1 MENYSIKSK
10 INILSKIIDILF
22 TSFSCFIVY
31 FGIKTGVFFSK
42 ISYIIFTISLVI
54 VYGWWFVRD
63 FILYK
68 TLKITHYELIFWY
81 PILRKEI
88 RIPKK
93 DIQKIVFIES
103 EYVPKLWIFYH
114 RLKINTENE
123 NYIISSKDYRNF
135 WEILENIGEKFPKR
149 RIASYRKNS
158 C

>member
-1 MENYSIKSK
+1 MDNYKVKSK

>member
-1 MENYSIKSK
+1 MENYRIESK
-10 INILSKIIDILF
+10 INIWFKFIDSLF
-22 TSFSCFIVY
+22 ISFSCFIVY
-31 FGIKTGVFFSK
+31 FVIKTGVSSSK

-63 FILYK
+63 FLLYK
-68 TLKITHYELIFWY
+68 TLKITNYELIFWY
-81 PILRKEI
+81 SVLRKEI

-114 RLKINTENE
+114 RVKINTENE

-149 RIASYRKNS
+149 RIASYRKNN

>member
-63 FILYK
+63 FLLYK
-68 TLKITHYELIFWY
+68 TLKITNYELIFWY
-81 PILRKEI
+81 SVLRKEI

-114 RLKINTENE
+114 RVKINTENE

-149 RIASYRKNS
+149 RIASYRKNN

>member
-31 FGIKTGVFFSK
+31 FGIKTCVSFSK

-123 NYIISSKDYRNF
+123 KYIISSKDYRNF
-135 WEILENIGEKFPKR
+135 WEILENIGEKLPKR

>member
-93 DIQKIVFIES
+93 VIQKIVFIES

>member
-1 MENYSIKSK
+1 MENYRIESK
-10 INILSKIIDILF
+10 INIWSKFIDSLF
-22 TSFSCFIVY
+22 ISFSCFIVY
-31 FGIKTGVFFSK
+31 FGIKTGVSSSK

-63 FILYK
+63 FLLYK
-68 TLKITHYELIFWY
+68 TLKITNYELIFWY
-81 PILRKEI
+81 SVLRKEI

-114 RLKINTENE
+114 RVKINTENE

-149 RIASYRKNS
+149 RIASYRKNN

>member
-1 MENYSIKSK
+1 MENYRIESK
-10 INILSKIIDILF
+10 INIWSKFIDSLF
-22 TSFSCFIVY
+22 ISFSCFIVY
-31 FGIKTGVFFSK
+31 FVIKTGVSSSK

-54 VYGWWFVRD
+54 VYGWWVVRD
-63 FILYK
+63 FLLYK
-68 TLKITHYELIFWY
+68 TLKITNYELIFWY
-81 PILRKEI
+81 SVLRKEI

-114 RLKINTENE
+114 RVKINTENE

-149 RIASYRKNS
+149 RIASYRKNN

>member
-1 MENYSIKSK
+1 MENYRIESK
-10 INILSKIIDILF
+10 INIWSKFIDSLF
-22 TSFSCFIVY
+22 ISFSCFIVY
-31 FGIKTGVFFSK
+31 FGIKTGVSSSK

-63 FILYK
+63 FLLYK
-68 TLKITHYELIFWY
+68 TLKITNYELIFWY
-81 PILRKEI
+81 SVLRKEI

-93 DIQKIVFIES
+93 NIQKIVFIES

-114 RLKINTENE
+114 RVKINTENE

-149 RIASYRKNS
+149 RIASYRKNN

>member
-135 WEILENIGEKFPKR
+135 GEILENIGEKFPKR

>member
-1 MENYSIKSK
+1 MENYSIESK
-10 INILSKIIDILF
+10 INIWSKFIDSLF
-22 TSFSCFIVY
+22 ISFSCFIVY
-31 FGIKTGVFFSK
+31 FVIKTGVSSSK

-63 FILYK
+63 FLLYK
-68 TLKITHYELIFWY
+68 TLKITNYELIFWY
-81 PILRKEI
+81 SVLRKEI

-114 RLKINTENE
+114 RVKINTENE

-149 RIASYRKNS
+149 RIASYRKNN

>member
-88 RIPKK
+88 
-93 DIQKIVFIES
+93 
-103 EYVPKLWIFYH
+103 
-114 RLKINTENE
+114 
-123 NYIISSKDYRNF
+123 
-135 WEILENIGEKFPKR
+135 
-149 RIASYRKNS
+149 
-158 C
+158 

>member
-54 VYGWWFVRD
+54 VYGWWLLRF
-63 FILYK
+63 FILYN

>member
-1 MENYSIKSK
+1 MENYRIESK
-10 INILSKIIDILF
+10 INIWSKFIDSLF
-22 TSFSCFIVY
+22 ISFSCFIVY
-31 FGIKTGVFFSK
+31 FVIKTGVSSSK

-54 VYGWWFVRD
+54 VYGWWVVRD
-63 FILYK
+63 FLLYK
-68 TLKITHYELIFWY
+68 TFKITNYELIFWY
-81 PILRKEI
+81 SVLRKEI

-114 RLKINTENE
+114 RVKINTENE

-149 RIASYRKNS
+149 RIASYRKNN

>member
-1 MENYSIKSK
+1 MENYRIESK
-10 INILSKIIDILF
+10 INIWSKFIDSLF
-22 TSFSCFIVY
+22 ISFSCFIVY
-31 FGIKTGVFFSK
+31 FVIKTGVSSSK

-63 FILYK
+63 FLLCK
-68 TLKITHYELIFWY
+68 TLKITNYELIFWY
-81 PILRKEI
+81 SVLRKEI

-114 RLKINTENE
+114 RVKINTENE

-149 RIASYRKNS
+149 RIASYRKNN

>member
-1 MENYSIKSK
+1 MENYRIESK
-10 INILSKIIDILF
+10 INIWSKFIDSLF
-22 TSFSCFIVY
+22 ISFSCFIVY
-31 FGIKTGVFFSK
+31 FVIKTGVSSSK

-54 VYGWWFVRD
+54 VYGWWVVRD
-63 FILYK
+63 FLLYK
-68 TLKITHYELIFWY
+68 TLKITNYELIFWY
-81 PILRKEI
+81 SVLRKEI

-114 RLKINTENE
+114 RVKINTENE
-123 NYIISSKDYRNF
+123 SYIISSKDYRNF

-149 RIASYRKNS
+149 RIASYRKNN

>member
-1 MENYSIKSK
+1 MENYRIESK
-10 INILSKIIDILF
+10 INIWSKFIDSLF
-22 TSFSCFIVY
+22 ISFSCFIVY
-31 FGIKTGVFFSK
+31 FVIKTGVSSSK

-63 FILYK
+63 FLLYK
-68 TLKITHYELIFWY
+68 TLKITNYELIFWY
-81 PILRKEI
+81 SVLRKEI

-93 DIQKIVFIES
+93 DIKKIVFIES

-114 RLKINTENE
+114 RVKINTENE

-149 RIASYRKNS
+149 RIASYRKNN

>member
-1 MENYSIKSK
+1 MENYRIESK
-10 INILSKIIDILF
+10 INILSKFIDSLF
-22 TSFSCFIVY
+22 ISFSCFIVY
-31 FGIKTGVFFSK
+31 FGIKTGVSSSK

-63 FILYK
+63 FLLYK
-68 TLKITHYELIFWY
+68 TLKITNYELIFWY
-81 PILRKEI
+81 SVLRKEI

-114 RLKINTENE
+114 RVKINTENE

-149 RIASYRKNS
+149 RIASYRKNN

>member
-1 MENYSIKSK
+1 MENYRIESK
-10 INILSKIIDILF
+10 INIWSKFIDSLF
-22 TSFSCFIVY
+22 ISFSCFIVY
-31 FGIKTGVFFSK
+31 FVIKTGVSSSK

-63 FILYK
+63 FLLYK
-68 TLKITHYELIFWY
+68 TLKITNYELIFWY
-81 PILRKEI
+81 SVLRKEI

-114 RLKINTENE
+114 RVKINTENE

-149 RIASYRKNS
+149 RIASYRKNN

>member
-1 MENYSIKSK
+1 MENYRIESK
-10 INILSKIIDILF
+10 INIWSKFIDSLF
-22 TSFSCFIVY
+22 ISFSCFIVY
-31 FGIKTGVFFSK
+31 FVIKTGVSSSK

-63 FILYK
+63 FLLYK
-68 TLKITHYELIFWY
+68 TLKITNYELIFWY
-81 PILRKEI
+81 SVLRKEI

-114 RLKINTENE
+114 RVKINTENE

-135 WEILENIGEKFPKR
+135 WEILENIGEKLPKR
-149 RIASYRKNS
+149 RITSYRKNS

>member
-1 MENYSIKSK
+1 MENYRIESK
-10 INILSKIIDILF
+10 INIWSKFIDSLF
-22 TSFSCFIVY
+22 ISFSCFIVY
-31 FGIKTGVFFSK
+31 FGIKTGVSSSK

-63 FILYK
+63 FLLYK
-68 TLKITHYELIFWY
+68 TLKITNYELIFWY
-81 PILRKEI
+81 SVLRKEI

-114 RLKINTENE
+114 RVKISTENE

-149 RIASYRKNS
+149 RIASYRKNN

>member
-1 MENYSIKSK
+1 M
-10 INILSKIIDILF
+10 
-22 TSFSCFIVY
+22 
-31 FGIKTGVFFSK
+31 
-42 ISYIIFTISLVI
+42 I
-54 VYGWWFVRD
+54 VYGWWVVRD
-63 FILYK
+63 FLLYK
-68 TLKITHYELIFWY
+68 TLKITNYELIFWY
-81 PILRKEI
+81 SVLRKEI

-114 RLKINTENE
+114 RVKINTENE

-149 RIASYRKNS
+149 RIASYRKNN

>member
-1 MENYSIKSK
+1 MENYRIESK
-10 INILSKIIDILF
+10 INIWSKFIDSLF
-22 TSFSCFIVY
+22 ISFSCFIVY
-31 FGIKTGVFFSK
+31 FVIKTGVSSSK

-63 FILYK
+63 FLLYK
-68 TLKITHYELIFWY
+68 TLKITNYELIFWY
-81 PILRKEI
+81 SVLRKEI

-114 RLKINTENE
+114 RVKISTENE

-149 RIASYRKNS
+149 RIASYRKNN

>member
-1 MENYSIKSK
+1 MENYRIESK
-10 INILSKIIDILF
+10 INIWSKFIDSLF
-22 TSFSCFIVY
+22 ISFSCFIVY
-31 FGIKTGVFFSK
+31 FVIKTDVSSSK

-63 FILYK
+63 FLLYK
-68 TLKITHYELIFWY
+68 TLKITNYELIFWY
-81 PILRKEI
+81 SVLRKEI

-114 RLKINTENE
+114 RVKINTENE

-149 RIASYRKNS
+149 RIASYRKNN

>member
-1 MENYSIKSK
+1 MENYRIESK
-10 INILSKIIDILF
+10 INIWSKFIDSLF
-22 TSFSCFIVY
+22 ISFSCFIVY
-31 FGIKTGVFFSK
+31 FVIKTGVSSSK

-63 FILYK
+63 FLLYK
-68 TLKITHYELIFWY
+68 TLKITNYELIFWY
-81 PILRKEI
+81 SVLRKEI

-93 DIQKIVFIES
+93 NIQKIVFIES

-114 RLKINTENE
+114 RVKINTENE

-149 RIASYRKNS
+149 RIASYRKNN

>member
-1 MENYSIKSK
+1 MENYRIESK
-10 INILSKIIDILF
+10 MNIWSKIIDSFFI
-22 TSFSCFIVY
+22 SFSCFIVY
-31 FGIKTGVFFSK
+31 FGIKTGISFSK
-42 ISYIIFTISLVI
+42 VSYMIFTILLVI

-63 FILYK
+63 FVLYK

-81 PILRKEI
+81 PVLRKEI

-114 RLKINTENE
+114 RIKINTEN
-123 NYIISSKDYRNF
+123 NSYIISSKDYRNF
-135 WEILENIGEKFPKR
+135 WEILENIGEKLPKR
-149 RIASYRKNS
+149 RITSYRKNS